1 MNHSKKKVTFL
12 HLESVSSFVAGV
24 GGQHVICQ
32 VRGQV
37 KPFKIPNLRGK
48 THQSKLVRFSNGS
61 LIFEEGERKTNALD
75 SNQKDRK
82 SSNIIFSCVLTDKV

>member
-48 THQSKLVRFSNGS
+48 NTSFKTSK
-61 LIFEEGERKTNALD
+61 IFKWLPNFRGGRKE
-75 SNQKDRK
+75 
-82 SSNIIFSCVLTDKV
+82 DKCTGFKPKGP